1 MAIDYAALP
10 EATPYAPDGLDP
22 DAPEVTPAEIEHFK
36 AQGFFVKRG
45 LIDDRD
51 ALAAIRRYLW
61 ARVPRQLM
69 REDSPESW
77 LAKPHRKWNEEDA
90 RRVGVLSRGTWK
102 MRSRTIGTE
111 QFLVDATARHP
122 RMLAIAEQLLG
133 SPLRPIVRVRGI
145 YCILPRPPDVD
156 GMLGPHTDDQS
167 AQLGAMV
174 LVDDV
179 PPRCGGFTL
188 WPGTH
193 HHFREL
199 WTANVGGRISD
210 RERYEKVVAQV
221 LAEVNPVE
229 ITGKAG
235 DVVFWHGRM
244 MHSAGIN
251 HSSVEGNRPVARVIV
266 PCDYQ
271 RGGKSWYD
279 DDEQGPGAIAQWW
292 IDTRNFHEDP
302 LPTPDNAWH
311 DWVI

>member
-10 EATPYAPDGLDP
+10 EAAPYEPSEIDHDLAYASDGDI
-22 DAPEVTPAEIEHFK
+22 AHFK

-45 LIDDRD
+45 LLDDLD
-51 ALAAIRRYLW
+51 SLSAIRRYMW

-69 REDSPESW
+69 REDDPDSW

-90 RRVGVLSRGTWK
+90 CRVGLLSRGSWK

-111 QFLVDATARHP
+111 TFLVDATARHP
-122 RMLAIAEQLLG
+122 RLRAIAARLIGL
-133 SPLRPIVRVRGI
+133 PLRPTVRVRGV
-145 YCILPRPPDVD
+145 YCILPRPPGVE
-156 GMLGPHTDDQS
+156 GYLGPHTDDQS

-174 LVDDV
+174 LIDDV

-193 HHFREL
+193 HNFRPH
-199 WTANVGGRISD
+199 WTANVGGRIVEKEAYE
-210 RERYEKVVAQV
+210 REVAEV
-221 LAEVNPVE
+221 LANVTPVE

-251 HSSVEGNRPVARVIV
+251 HSAVEGNRPVARLVV
-266 PCDYQ
+266 PCDFQ
-271 RGGKSWYD
+271 RGGKTWYD
-279 DDEQGPGAIAQWW
+279 DDERGPGDIAQWW
-292 IDTRNFHEDP
+292 IDTRNFREDP
-302 LPTPDNAWH
+302 PPTQDNIWH
-311 DWVI
+311 DWAI